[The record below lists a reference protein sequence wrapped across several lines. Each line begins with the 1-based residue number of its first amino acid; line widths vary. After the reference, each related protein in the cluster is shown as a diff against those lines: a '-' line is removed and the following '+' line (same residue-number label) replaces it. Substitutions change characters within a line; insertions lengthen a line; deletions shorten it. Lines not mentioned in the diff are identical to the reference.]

1 MGDVGHVEGAS
12 RKVFGLPMTPE
23 MLALWQK
30 YTGRTQAPGAAVTQ

>member
-1 MGDVGHVEGAS
+1 
-12 RKVFGLPMTPE
+12 MTPE